1 MSRPTTSGHHTSV
14 EDRRRR
20 ILYLSLYTHVAHKH
34 VPAYICIHTY
44 ICAQRSKGK
53 RRNANQPNSANTK
66 KTKKR
71 NTKKSKAQMQTNIY
85 YEDTENDGTQTSPTH
100 DKHQQQKISTMSYAH
115 NEAKGNDGTQTSPT
129 HDAKRKNKKRPTQ
142 HEKIK
147 SKNANKYLC
156 AQRRNGKRRN
166 ANQPNSR

>member
-1 MSRPTTSGHHTSV
+1 MSWHIYV
-14 EDRRRR
+14 
-20 ILYLSLYTHVAHKH
+20 YT
-34 VPAYICIHTY
+34 
-44 ICAQRSKGK
+44 Q
-53 RRNANQPNSANTK
+53 RNAKQPDSREHPVTAASE
-66 KTKKR
+66 R

-142 HEKIK
+142 HEKTK
-147 SKNANKYLC
+147 S
-156 AQRRNGKRRN
+156 
-166 ANQPNSR
+166 